1 MSINLGVAVHEAVA
15 DLRKHEQWKP
25 FLEAFELQVTTKIQD
40 SLNSPLE
47 MVIASNFYA
56 RALNDVYIALVAA
69 TYDVNPRQV
78 GKPGAP
84 SKVTANV

>member
-1 MSINLGVAVHEAVA
+1 LSINLGAGVHEAVA

-25 FLEAFELQVTTKIQD
+25 FLEAFEQQVTTKIQD
-40 SLNSPLE
+40 SLNSPLDT
-47 MVIASNFYA
+47 VVAANFYA

-78 GKPGAP
+78 GTPGSP
-84 SKVTANV
+84 SKVMASV